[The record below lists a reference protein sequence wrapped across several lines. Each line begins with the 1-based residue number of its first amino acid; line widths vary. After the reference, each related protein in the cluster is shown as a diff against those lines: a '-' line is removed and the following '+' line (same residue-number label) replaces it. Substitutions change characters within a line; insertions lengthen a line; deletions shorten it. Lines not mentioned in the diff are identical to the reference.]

1 MHVYSTKRIKNFRQV
16 GIIFFFVFFSR
27 VVTDAQQIQRIDG
40 TDISA
45 DSLQNEIA
53 RLMKEANVSGL
64 GISVFN
70 KNKPVF
76 SKTFGLANVPQKDSL
91 KNSTV
96 LYGASLS
103 KAVFAY
109 IVMQL
114 VQEKIIDLDK
124 PVGQYLSKPLVEYE
138 ITGRYKGYKDLANDE
153 RYKKIT
159 GRMCL
164 DHTTGFPNWRW
175 FEMDQKLKI
184 KFEPGT
190 RYSYSGEGIY
200 LLQFVVEQIL
210 GKDYET
216 IAQERVFKP
225 FGMTNTSYVWQ
236 ERFKDDLCLGHNA
249 KGEPYEFAERKS
261 AGAAGS
267 LCTSLEDYT
276 KFFAAVMQQKGLST
290 AAFNEMIKQ
299 QVTIKSKQQFGP
311 NALIDNDDNKN
322 IQLGYG
328 LGFGV
333 MKTPYGRAFFKEGHD
348 DGWGHYSIGFPE
360 KGIAVI
366 IMTNNDNGESI
377 FKELLSI
384 SIADRF
390 TPWYW
395 ENYIPHNQKN

>member
-1 MHVYSTKRIKNFRQV
+1 MSILKYISS
-16 GIIFFFVFFSR
+16 IIFLSLFFAVSVFGQS
-27 VVTDAQQIQRIDG
+27 IQRIDG
-40 TDISA
+40 TFISG
-45 DSLQNEIA
+45 DSLKNEIQ

-76 SKTFGLANVPQKDSL
+76 SVAFGLSNVPQKDSL
-91 KNSTV
+91 KTSSV
-96 LYGASLS
+96 LYGASFS

-124 PVGQYLSKPLVEYE
+124 PLGEYLSRPLVEYKFSNP
-138 ITGRYKGYKDLANDE
+138 RKGYQDLANDE

-175 FEMDQKLKI
+175 FETDNKLKI
-184 KFEPGT
+184 KFDPGT

-200 LLQFVVEQIL
+200 LLQFVIEQIV

-216 IAQERVFKP
+216 IARERVFEP
-225 FGMTNTSYVWQ
+225 FGMTNSSYIWQ
-236 ERFKDDLCLGHNA
+236 ERFKDNLCLGHNS
-249 KGEPYEFAERKS
+249 KGEPYNFSKRKEAS
-261 AGAAGS
+261 AGGS
-267 LCTSLEDYT
+267 LCTTLDDYT
-276 KFFAAVMQQKGLST
+276 KFFTAVMQQKGLTKAS
-290 AAFNEMIKQ
+290 FDEMIKP
-299 QVTIKSKQQFGP
+299 QVIIKSKQQFGP
-311 NALIDNDDNKN
+311 NALLDNDENNN
-322 IQLGYG
+322 IHLAYG

-333 MKTPYGRAFFKEGHD
+333 MKTPNGRAFFKEGHD
-348 DGWGHYSIGFPE
+348 DGWGHYSIGFPD

-377 FKELLSI
+377 FKELLST
-384 SIADRF
+384 SIGDQY

-395 ENYIPHNQKN
+395 ENYIPYNQKN